1 MDIANKYLI
10 KIGEYFQNNGHRA
23 TPYADFFN
31 FMVKVAIEG
40 QLDITSFSSWKDFL
54 LTATGKQLQ
63 NRVVDA
69 LIGVVINMLCPTE
82 KETCRYAKLIF
93 RIAHFGNS
101 IRAIALDFF
110 EASLPLMKYYILNKG
125 SMSVDGLCIN
135 ICYGL
140 YESGHAITNST
151 SLKDG
156 DIRKRDLKED
166 MKLAYSTDPK
176 YQEKRKDTFGSEETA
191 LTFYNDNNS
200 KLLIDRL
207 VDQKAFQKFRDYV
220 IQPTKWY
227 LKFTWK
233 DKLVP
238 SLNGISMIPKVLD
251 FTLGN
256 TSYYTELA
264 LRKLAG
270 YKMPK
275 KKDKSGNDTED
286 FSDSYSNLKDLIF
299 RRTLGEQGLQLENR
313 KDNLL
318 NNVDDYITKKNT
330 GYLEH
335 YYKDAH
341 GNLGEKEQE
350 AIREIEIR
358 GQQKAR
364 DNSARE
370 GFMNNEHSK
379 AWWKEYQADRYH
391 KENTGESG
399 KFNEEDMKEFYKK
412 EVKPKYN
419 EMEETLGK
427 MKGLLSNGVMSE
439 EELNRIINDDTKDK
453 TTRKAAQYIKNNRKN
468 LLGNVRTKKYIED
481 SFQETKDFRDT
492 KKKDKYFKE
501 QGWLTARQ
509 KNLQQTQRLGQEKVE
524 TVHQQK
530 EEASDKLKKAQEKLQ
545 NLQTLQSYMNL
556 DDHPYDSSDLD
567 QAKIEVG
574 YLKDELKQTEK
585 NLENLKS
592 VPVESLRNSNVVK
605 SIGDSKLVKRIGDSN
620 LVKSIGDNK

>member
-1 MDIANKYLI
+1 MKKKESKKRKIEKLLDYNMNKKILEEISSKKFVFSSSSPRKRSIQKANLNVEQVIDIISKDVSFSKKSGGGIVVSENPVLKIERLSEETKAVTQNKGRLLIKIESILDSKFPYYIRFITVLMKIFVCIMFSTLHLRHLGGKYISKYILGLLIQYPDVCSTITGGILSNLGSLGLQLKNIPVIGYIIEFINHLTGGGLDIANKYLI

-207 VDQKAFQKFRDYV
+207 VDQKAFQKF
-220 IQPTKWY
+220 
-227 LKFTWK
+227 
-233 DKLVP
+233 
-238 SLNGISMIPKVLD
+238 
-251 FTLGN
+251 
-256 TSYYTELA
+256 
-264 LRKLAG
+264 
-270 YKMPK
+270 
-275 KKDKSGNDTED
+275 
-286 FSDSYSNLKDLIF
+286 
-299 RRTLGEQGLQLENR
+299 
-313 KDNLL
+313 
-318 NNVDDYITKKNT
+318 
-330 GYLEH
+330 
-335 YYKDAH
+335 
-341 GNLGEKEQE
+341 
-350 AIREIEIR
+350 
-358 GQQKAR
+358 
-364 DNSARE
+364 
-370 GFMNNEHSK
+370 
-379 AWWKEYQADRYH
+379 
-391 KENTGESG
+391 
-399 KFNEEDMKEFYKK
+399 
-412 EVKPKYN
+412 
-419 EMEETLGK
+419 
-427 MKGLLSNGVMSE
+427 
-439 EELNRIINDDTKDK
+439 
-453 TTRKAAQYIKNNRKN
+453 
-468 LLGNVRTKKYIED
+468 
-481 SFQETKDFRDT
+481 
-492 KKKDKYFKE
+492 
-501 QGWLTARQ
+501 
-509 KNLQQTQRLGQEKVE
+509 
-524 TVHQQK
+524 
-530 EEASDKLKKAQEKLQ
+530 
-545 NLQTLQSYMNL
+545 
-556 DDHPYDSSDLD
+556 
-567 QAKIEVG
+567 
-574 YLKDELKQTEK
+574 
-585 NLENLKS
+585 
-592 VPVESLRNSNVVK
+592 
-605 SIGDSKLVKRIGDSN
+605 
-620 LVKSIGDNK
+620 